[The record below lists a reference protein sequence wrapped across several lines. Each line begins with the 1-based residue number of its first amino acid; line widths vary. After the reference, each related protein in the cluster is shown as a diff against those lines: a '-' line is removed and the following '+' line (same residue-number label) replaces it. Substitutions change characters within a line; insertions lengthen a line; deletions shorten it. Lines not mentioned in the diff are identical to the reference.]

1 MSLGSNKSLVLHV
14 LFLVLTSCSDGGM
27 RLELGILTYTNAPDR
42 MAWVVTSINPIYA
55 FHLALG
61 LNELAVE
68 FRASVKNVRTLLHV
82 LIDSKIPPVAGCP
95 GQARTT
101 SLVVYLP
108 KLPGGIA

>member
-55 FHLALG
+55 FHLALVSMSSLWNSSLG
-61 LNELAVE
+61 QKCSNTSP
-68 FRASVKNVRTLLHV
+68 RAN
-82 LIDSKIPPVAGCP
+82 
-95 GQARTT
+95 
-101 SLVVYLP
+101 
-108 KLPGGIA
+108 

>member
-14 LFLVLTSCSDGGM
+14 LFLVFTSCSDGGM

-68 FRASVKNVRTLLHV
+68 FEPRPKMFDPFLHV
-82 LIDSKIPPVAGCP
+82 LIDSKIPPVGGCP
-95 GQARTT
+95 GRVRTT

-108 KLPGGIA
+108 KQPGRLA